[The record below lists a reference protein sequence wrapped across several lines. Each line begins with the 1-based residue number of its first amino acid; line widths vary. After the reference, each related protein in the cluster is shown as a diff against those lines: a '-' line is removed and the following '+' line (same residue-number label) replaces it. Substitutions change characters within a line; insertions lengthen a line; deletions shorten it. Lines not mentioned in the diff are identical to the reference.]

1 VALAAVS
8 TTLLTPSVAFAQAPA
23 ANLPPV
29 TLDLRDAPIRSALEQ
44 LFNSAKV
51 DFSMDNN
58 VQGFVTLKVTEVPFE
73 TALKLIMR
81 SATIPLTY
89 TRENNIY
96 IVRPRAV
103 TGAGTGAGGPGGF
116 DAPPVLPD
124 AGSGSRQGVYP
135 DQINLTYADPADLA
149 GLFGIT
155 IMPTFQRS
163 GGQGGMGGMGGG
175 MGGLGGGGMMGGGMM
190 GGMGGGMMG
199 GGMGGMG
206 GGMGGMGGGMMGGGM
221 GGMGGG
227 MGMGGF
233 GGGRAF

>member
-1 VALAAVS
+1 MKSRLLSCTGAAAAPVAALTALAAVS
-8 TTLLTPSVAFAQAPA
+8 ITLLTPVPARAQAQQ
-23 ANLPPV
+23 NLPPV

-103 TGAGTGAGGPGGF
+103 TGAGTGAPGSPGF

-124 AGSGSRQGVYP
+124 AGAGSRQGVYP

-163 GGQGGMGGMGGG
+163 GG
-175 MGGLGGGGMMGGGMM
+175 
-190 GGMGGGMMG
+190 
-199 GGMGGMG
+199 
-206 GGMGGMGGGMMGGGM
+206 
-221 GGMGGG
+221 
-227 MGMGGF
+227 
-233 GGGRAF
+233 